1 MTIEGGQGTR
11 RSMKVFN
18 CQLFIVN
25 CQETKYGD
33 IFS

>member
-1 MTIEGGQGTR
+1 MDKGQEEVLQ
-11 RSMKVFN
+11 VFN

>member
-1 MTIEGGQGTR
+1 MDKGQEGI
-11 RSMKVFN
+11 SKVFN

>member
-1 MTIEGGQGTR
+1 MDKGQEKV
-11 RSMKVFN
+11 SQVFN

>member
-1 MTIEGGQGTR
+1 MDKGQEGV
-11 RSMKVFN
+11 SKVFN
-18 CQLFIVN
+18 CQLLIVN

>member
-1 MTIEGGQGTR
+1 MDTGQEGV
-11 RSMKVFN
+11 SKVFN

-25 CQETKYGD
+25 CQEAKYGD

>member
-1 MTIEGGQGTR
+1 MDKGQEEV
-11 RSMKVFN
+11 SKVFN